1 VTSVHHTQVIRGVA
15 AAAVGLG
22 FALTLSACGGDSEST
37 PADGGVGTGTT
48 AAATAPATEETT
60 QPAAYPAVTPGPAA
74 RGPRNTADIAFAEA
88 TVVHHGQAVQMT
100 GIILDKNGGAQVR
113 ALAEQ
118 VRAAQMAEIGTLL
131 GWMKGWG
138 QTLPAPYGTTTGTPD
153 AGAATGT
160 PRTPQRTTG
169 TPGAEATT
177 RAPGAGATTG
187 TPDAGATTGTPRTPQ
202 RTTGS
207 AVHGGLLS
215 EAQLQQLRSATGV
228 QADKIFLSLMVV
240 HHQGAIDLARAEIA
254 KGANPQAK
262 ELAQTIINTQT
273 AEITA
278 MKGMLKALG

>member
-48 AAATAPATEETT
+48 AAATVPATKEAT
-60 QPAAYPAVTPGPAA
+60 QPATYPAVTPGSTA

-100 GIILDKNGGAQVR
+100 GIILDKSGGAQVR

-118 VRAAQMAEIGTLL
+118 TRAAQVAEIGTLL
-131 GWMKGWG
+131 GWLKGWG
-138 QTLPAPYGTTTGTPD
+138 RTLPAPYGT
-153 AGAATGT
+153 ATD
-160 PRTPQRTTG
+160 

-177 RAPGAGATTG
+177 GAPGAEATTG
-187 TPDAGATTGTPRTPQ
+187 APGAEATTGTPRTPQ
-202 RTTGS
+202 ETTGS

-228 QADKIFLSLMVV
+228 QADKVFLSLMVV

-262 ELAQTIINTQT
+262 ELAQTIINTQK

-278 MKGMLKALG
+278 MEGMLKALG

>member
-1 VTSVHHTQVIRGVA
+1 
-15 AAAVGLG
+15 
-22 FALTLSACGGDSEST
+22 LTLSACGGDSEST

-48 AAATAPATEETT
+48 AAATAPVAKETT
-60 QPAAYPAVTPGPAA
+60 QPAAYPEVTPGPAA

-100 GIILDKNGGAQVR
+100 GIILDKSGGAQVR

-118 VRAAQMAEIGTLL
+118 TRAAQVAEIGTLL
-131 GWMKGWG
+131 GWLKGWG
-138 QTLPAPYGTTTGTPD
+138 RTLPAPYGTTTGTPS
-153 AGAATGT
+153 AEAMTGTPSAEAMTGT
-160 PRTPQRTTG
+160 PRTPQG
-169 TPGAEATT
+169 
-177 RAPGAGATTG
+177 
-187 TPDAGATTGTPRTPQ
+187 
-202 RTTGS
+202 TTGS
-207 AVHGGLLS
+207 TVHGGLLS

-228 QADKIFLSLMVV
+228 QADKAFLSLMVV

-278 MKGMLKALG
+278 MKGMVKALG